1 MTSSTKP
8 EVHNARGRPSHVHRQ
23 HAQKL
28 YIFWPC
34 GFWVMACEVSDRQ
47 KNRHTHHKTLHRSP
61 WTKQKSE
68 TEATNGRRYSDDC
81 ITQGEKLI
89 SARGTIH
96 WCRRI
101 VSWLSW
107 ILLLLYQQ
115 LIWTLCHC
123 VAREKVLL
131 CALLGDGQPISIHE
145 LTLKNTPSNIFWYT
159 MLHN

>member
-101 VSWLSW
+101 VSLAVVNSAVALTTADMNVVSLCRSW
-107 ILLLLYQQ
+107 KSTSL
-115 LIWTLCHC
+115 C
-123 VAREKVLL
+123 VARWRATNQHTRVNVEKHAIEHFLIYN
-131 CALLGDGQPISIHE
+131 AA
-145 LTLKNTPSNIFWYT
+145 
-159 MLHN
+159 